1 MKTMNL
7 GIELKNSNEDRLLLL
22 CQDIVA
28 DDVSRERL
36 KRQAETYLTLLK
48 LEKNEK
54 QKQQRSN
61 S

>member
-1 MKTMNL
+1 MNL

>member
-1 MKTMNL
+1 MNL

-54 QKQQRSN
+54 QKEQRSN

>member
-1 MKTMNL
+1 MNL

-28 DDVSRERL
+28 DNVSRERL
-36 KRQAETYLTLLK
+36 RSQAQTYLTLLK
-48 LEKNEK
+48 LEKDEK
-54 QKQQRSN
+54 QKKQRNN

>member
-1 MKTMNL
+1 MNL

-28 DDVSRERL
+28 DDVSRDRL

-54 QKQQRSN
+54 QKDQRSD